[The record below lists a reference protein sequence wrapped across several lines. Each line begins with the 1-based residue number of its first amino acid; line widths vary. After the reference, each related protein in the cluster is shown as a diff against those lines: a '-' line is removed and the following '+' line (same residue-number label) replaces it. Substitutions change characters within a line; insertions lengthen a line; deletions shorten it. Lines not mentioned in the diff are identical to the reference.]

1 MPEFPPVDE
10 QLAIITRRT
19 EEIIPVA
26 ELRAKLEHARA
37 TGTPLRVKQG
47 FDPTAPDI
55 HLGHTIGLQK
65 CAEFQRLGHQVVL
78 IVGDYTAQVGDPSGV
93 TQTRRRLTEAE
104 VRSHAQTYL
113 EQYGKVLDLDRTEV
127 RWNGE
132 WFGTMNFGAV
142 MDLASQFTVA
152 QVLERE
158 DFDRRYQAGQPI
170 SIHEI
175 FYILMQAWDSVMV
188 RADVELGA
196 TEQKFNFL
204 AARDLQKAHGQAPQV
219 MITLPVLVGTDGTK
233 RMSKSTGNYIGVAE
247 PPSEQ
252 FGKVM
257 SVPDSALPQ
266 WFELLSGLDA
276 DAIAPWLAEGT
287 NPRDAKAHLA
297 SRIVDRFHGAG
308 AGARAAEAFT
318 RQFSDK
324 QLPDD
329 IPDVGVKELVNQPSG
344 ESPLINLVICTRP
357 GLSKSDARRMIAQGG
372 VALITDAGTQRLE
385 DSTASLKLSGGE
397 ILKVGKRLYFRLHP
411 DRPMNA

>member
-1 MPEFPPVDE
+1 MPDFAPVDE
-10 QLAIITRRT
+10 QMAIIARRT
-19 EEIIPVA
+19 EEILPEA
-26 ELRAKLEHARA
+26 ELRQKLEHSRT

-65 CAEFQRLGHQVVL
+65 CAEFQELGHQVVL

-93 TQTRRRLTEAE
+93 AQTRRRLSADE
-104 VRSHAQTYL
+104 VRGHAQTYL
-113 EQYGKVLDLDRTEV
+113 EQYGQVLDLDRTEV

-132 WFGTMNFGAV
+132 WFGAMDFGAV

-158 DFDRRYQAGQPI
+158 DFDTRYKAGKPI

-175 FYILMQAWDSVMV
+175 FYILMQAWDSVKV
-188 RADVELGA
+188 QADVELGA

-219 MITLPVLVGTDGTK
+219 MITLPVLVGTDGTQ
-233 RMSKSTGNYIGVAE
+233 RMSKSTGNYIGVSE
-247 PPSEQ
+247 PPNEQ

-257 SVPDSALPQ
+257 SVPDAALPQ

-276 DAIAPWLAEGT
+276 AAIAEWLAEGT
-287 NPRDAKAHLA
+287 NPRDAKAHLGTL
-297 SRIVDRFHGAG
+297 IVDRFHGAG
-308 AGARAAEAFT
+308 AGAAASDAFT
-318 RQFSDK
+318 QQFSKK

-329 IPDVGVKELVNQPSG
+329 IPDVTLTERPATMADLLVAIECAS
-344 ESPLINLVICTRP
+344 
-357 GLSKSDARRMIAQGG
+357 SKSEARRLIAQGG
-372 VALITDAGTQRLE
+372 VTRIRGEAHDRLDDAAAVP
-385 DSTASLKLSGGE
+385 DVASGD
-397 ILKVGKRLYFRLHP
+397 IIKVGKRRYRRLSL
-411 DRPMNA
+411 

>member
-1 MPEFPPVDE
+1 MPDFAPVDE
-10 QLAIITRRT
+10 QMAIIARRT
-19 EEIIPVA
+19 EEILPEA
-26 ELRAKLEHARA
+26 ELRHKLEHSRT

-65 CAEFQRLGHQVVL
+65 CAEFQALGHQVVL

-93 TQTRRRLTEAE
+93 SQTRRRLTEDE

-132 WFGTMNFGAV
+132 WFGTMNFGEV

-158 DFDRRYQAGQPI
+158 DFGSRYKAGKPI

-175 FYILMQAWDSVMV
+175 FYVLMQAWDSVKV

-219 MITLPVLVGTDGTK
+219 MITLPVLVGTDGTQ
-233 RMSKSTGNYIGVAE
+233 RMSKSTGNYIGVSE
-247 PPSEQ
+247 PPNEQ

-257 SVPDSALPQ
+257 SVPDAALPQ
-266 WFELLSGLDA
+266 WFELLSGLEQTEQHA
-276 DAIAPWLAEGT
+276 WLQEGK

-297 SRIVDRFHGAG
+297 ALIVDRFHGAG
-308 AGARAAEAFT
+308 AGAAASDAFT
-318 RQFSDK
+318 KQFSKK

-329 IPDVGVKELVNQPSG
+329 IPDVTLTELPATMAD
-344 ESPLINLVICTRP
+344 LLVAIECAS
-357 GLSKSDARRMIAQGG
+357 SKSEARRLVAQGG
-372 VALITDAGTQRLE
+372 VTRIRGEAHDRLE
-385 DSTASLKLSGGE
+385 DAAAAPDVATGD
-397 ILKVGKRLYFRLHP
+397 IIKVGKRRFRRLTLP
-411 DRPMNA
+411 